1 MQNFLYTFISWR
13 YPWRVKVGISSR
25 PRGRRRE
32 VACALKSYTVG
43 PYLWMPW
50 ARLIEKAIHTVF
62 APLNTQTGWI
72 RLERLPK
79 VVRYVLGEIPDYSGK
94 TEHFWILNIVSGIL
108 ATFGAYLAGANTD
121 EIRIAALLVVI
132 FPLPFDIIICVCLY
146 WLVQVFI
153 LKIIWP
159 YAGLVLNL
167 ICSWF
172 EYQFLNFW
180 HQ

>member
-1 MQNFLYTFISWR
+1 MNNFLYTFISWR

-50 ARLIEKAIHTVF
+50 ARLIEQAIHKVF
-62 APLNTQTGWI
+62 APLNTQTG
-72 RLERLPK
+72 RVPLP
-79 VVRYVLGEIPDYSGK
+79 GMPEHSGS
-94 TEHFWILNIVSGIL
+94 TEWFWIANPLTLIIAGLWAYGVGASG
-108 ATFGAYLAGANTD
+108 GWEYLPVV
-121 EIRIAALLVVI
+121 LLI

-153 LKIIWP
+153 LKLIWP

-167 ICSWF
+167 ICSWV
-172 EYQFLNFW
+172 EYHFLNFW
-180 HQ
+180 NQ